1 MKANLG
7 MTDHRDEPSA
17 LCGGDSL
24 EGGWPVV
31 EPIKAA
37 NFPCWLMRII
47 STVVRSEV
55 DRQMEPLGLTQAQW
69 IPVLRLASGEAQTA
83 ADLARSSMQTPGA
96 MTRLVDRLVEKGI
109 IERERCTDDRRVVRL
124 RLTEEGM
131 RAAVQVPDIVKSVN
145 AAALSPL
152 SSDELAQFQ
161 SYLRRIYE
169 AMPHTLNT
177 SMGLADG
184 MAACGAAVGAPD
196 ATDAPNTPGAES
208 SL

>member
-1 MKANLG
+1 MSDPRVQ
-7 MTDHRDEPSA
+7 DHGPDDSD
-17 LCGGDSL
+17 GDSL
-24 EGGWPVV
+24 EAGCPSI

-47 STVVRSEV
+47 STVVRAEV
-55 DRQMEPLGLTQAQW
+55 DRRMEPLGLTQAQW

-83 ADLARSSMQTPGA
+83 ADLARSTMQTPGA

-109 IERERCTDDRRVVRL
+109 IERERSTDDRRVVRL

-145 AAALSPL
+145 HAALSPL
-152 SSDELAQFQ
+152 APDELAQFQ

-169 AMPHTLNT
+169 AMPQTLN
-177 SMGLADG
+177 SEMCL
-184 MAACGAAVGAPD
+184 PD
-196 ATDAPNTPGAES
+196 ANGPCHAAASAADTTTDTPSTPGKERA
-208 SL
+208 L